1 MPNDLLE
8 RKHELWYRRLFLPAY
23 AVKDAARYSNT
34 KPATI
39 NDWYYGNN
47 PILTLK
53 EQGKP
58 LSYMQLIEVA
68 FVAFFRRLGIS
79 MQRIRKSKDYIAQNF
94 AAEYPFVQYRF
105 KTEGHHILMEYLKLE
120 PSREFDK
127 NNLIVTD
134 SNGQLAWGIVISEK
148 FAEFE
153 YEHELALRWHP
164 AGTASA
170 VLIDPRIAFG
180 APMVSGVP
188 TWAIRGRW
196 IAGETIEEIED
207 DFSLDRKF
215 IIDGLNFEGITV
227 NNDNPVLG

>member
-1 MPNDLLE
+1 MPNNVIE
-8 RKHELWYRRLFLPAY
+8 REHELWYRRLFLPAY
-23 AVKDAARYSNT
+23 AVKDAARYSQT
-34 KPATI
+34 KPTTI
-39 NDWYYGNN
+39 NDWYYGAN
-47 PILTLK
+47 PILTSK

-68 FVAFFRRLGIS
+68 FVAFFRRLKIS

-94 AAEYPFVQYRF
+94 AAEYPFAQYRF

-120 PSREFDK
+120 PSDEFDK

-134 SNGQLAWGIVISEK
+134 SRGQLAWGSVISEK

-164 AGTASA
+164 AGMTST

-180 APMVSGVP
+180 APMVNGIP
-188 TWAIRGRW
+188 TWAIKGRW
-196 IAGETIEEIED
+196 VAGENIEEIQED
-207 DFSLDRKF
+207 FELDRRF
-215 IIDGLNFEGITV
+215 IVDGLEFEGIILT
-227 NNDNPVLG
+227 DNAILG

>member
-1 MPNDLLE
+1 MPNDVIE
-8 RKHELWYRRLFLPAY
+8 REHELWYRRLFLPAY

-34 KPATI
+34 KPTTV
-39 NDWYYGNN
+39 NDWYYGNS
-47 PILTLK
+47 PILTPK

-79 MQRIRKSKDYIAQNF
+79 MQRIRKSKDYVAQNF
-94 AAEYPFVQYRF
+94 AVEYPFVQYRF

-120 PSREFDK
+120 PSHEFDK

-134 SNGQLAWGIVISEK
+134 SKGQLAWGNVISEK

-164 AGTASA
+164 AGTTSA

-180 APMVSGVP
+180 APMVNGVP

-196 IAGETIEEIED
+196 IAGESIEEIED
-207 DFSLDRKF
+207 DFSLDKNF
-215 IIDGLNFEGITV
+215 IIDGLEFEGVKV
-227 NNDNPVLG
+227 NGNPVLG